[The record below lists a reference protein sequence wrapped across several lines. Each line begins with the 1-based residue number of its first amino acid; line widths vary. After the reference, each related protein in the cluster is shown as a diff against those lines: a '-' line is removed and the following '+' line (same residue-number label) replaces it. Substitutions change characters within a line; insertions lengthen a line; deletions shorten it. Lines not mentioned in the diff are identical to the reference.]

1 MYDIYEELLN
11 KKGLKN
17 ADIARATNI
26 SNMTLSDWKKGKSTP
41 KADKLQKIANYLNV
55 SIEYLMNGNEKSD
68 LSDNNYYINKDT
80 ADVAQE
86 IFENDKILFD
96 AYRSTSKDRL
106 IAYAK
111 KLEELRK
118 MEEGE

>member
-68 LSDNNYYINKDT
+68 LSDNNYYINKGT

>member
-96 AYRSTSKDRL
+96 TYRSVNKDKL